1 MIAATLSRR
10 GFDPARFAFAWRTA
24 LTACVALFIAWAIG
38 LEHPQ
43 WTAMTVWAAAQPT
56 RGMLLEKSLF
66 RGAGTVIG
74 VAAGVLLMTIAGPD
88 QRILVLGLTLW
99 IVLCAWLGNVLHG
112 FVSYGAILAGYSA
125 SMVALLD
132 VANPGHPL
140 ALGLDRLLTVM
151 VGVAVAALAGLLF
164 TPREAEDA
172 VEGAMR
178 GLSAR
183 LLRSMAQR
191 LKGEPVTEADSHAL
205 LTGMAA
211 IDEALDR
218 HGAGSLRS
226 RRSARRLR
234 EALAAQLVCFV
245 WLRDADADRPDSAIA
260 AALDRTATALEDA
273 ATPFEAA
280 GPLAAAT
287 LLAKAR
293 PVLREALSGLG
304 TALGEPLPA
313 PTTAAARPRHHPILI
328 LHRDWVGARQAALRA
343 GITLLLVGTA
353 WQVSGMPQGA
363 FLMLGV
369 SVMLSLFSPMEN
381 PALTMRQVAIGQLF
395 GVMGAIACRW
405 LAWPHAGSELGLILW
420 MMPFILLG
428 APAMAHRRSMGSA
441 MDYNL
446 VMLLLLQPHLP
457 LTGTIAGSVATG
469 FAVVLAPLIALVAFR
484 QLFPADARRRMQT
497 LVAMMVHEVQ
507 AMAGDAAA
515 PAHRPLWRARLRHR
529 LLRLVRWAQRRGLH
543 PDAAMEGGIAVL
555 RLGTAV
561 IGLQARRRDAG
572 LAPGTRRAILAAL
585 QRLRRVGENPDAARR
600 ALDLAAG
607 RLRVEAP
614 EEALL
619 LRNAATSLAAN
630 RDFFRLGGAGA
641 AA

>member
-1 MIAATLSRR
+1 MTATIAARW

-24 LTACVALFIAWAIG
+24 LTACVALFIAWALG

-43 WTAMTVWAAAQPT
+43 WTAMSVWAAAQPT

-66 RGAGTVIG
+66 RAAGTVIG

-132 VANPGHPL
+132 IADPGHPL
-140 ALGLDRLLTVM
+140 ALGLDRLLTVL
-151 VGVAVAALAGLLF
+151 VGVAVAALAGMLF
-164 TPREAEDA
+164 TPSEAEDA
-172 VEGAMR
+172 VEGAVR

-183 LLRSMAQR
+183 LLRVMARR
-191 LKGEPVTEADSHAL
+191 LKGQPATEAESHAL

-234 EALAAQLVCFV
+234 DALAAQLVAFV

-260 AALDRTATALEDA
+260 AALDRAADALENA

-280 GPLAAAT
+280 GPLAAAAV
-287 LLAKAR
+287 LAGAR
-293 PVLREALSGLG
+293 PALREALSGLG
-304 TALGEPLPA
+304 AALGEPLPA
-313 PTTAAARPRHHPILI
+313 PPPARPRHQPTLI

-353 WQVSGMPQGA
+353 WQLSGMPQGA

-381 PALTMRQVAIGQLF
+381 PALTMRQVAIGQVF

-405 LAWPHAGSELGLILW
+405 LAWPHADSELGLILW

-457 LTGTIAGSVATG
+457 LTGTIGGSVATG
-469 FAVVLAPLIALVAFR
+469 VAVVLAPLIALVAFH

-497 LVAMMVHEVQ
+497 LIAMMVHEVQ
-507 AMAGDAAA
+507 AMAADAGAV
-515 PAHRPLWRARLRHR
+515 AHRPLWRARLRHR

-561 IGLQARRRDAG
+561 IGLQARRDVAD
-572 LAPGTRRAILAAL
+572 LAPGTRRAVLAAL
-585 QRLRRVGENPDAARR
+585 QRLRRVGRDPEAAGRALDRAARR
-600 ALDLAAG
+600 LTEDAPD
-607 RLRVEAP
+607 EAV
-614 EEALL
+614 L
-619 LRNAATSLAAN
+619 LRDAAASLAAN
-630 RDFFRLGGAGA
+630 RDFFRLGGARPA
-641 AA
+641 A